1 MSVSFKAAG
10 GATATLK
17 GLDANG
23 NVTTNGIDLTKPI
36 TAVSNH
42 PEFFTATVSTDP
54 TLPLQVNIQGVA
66 DGVGTITYGATSIDG
81 TPLSLVDD
89 VTVADVAPP
98 PPPVA
103 AASLGIDYT
112 TF

>member
-17 GLDANG
+17 GFDEKG

-42 PEFFTATVSTDP
+42 PEFFYATVSTDP
-54 TLPLQVNIQGVA
+54 ASPLQVTLKGVA
-66 DGVGTITYGATSIDG
+66 DGVGTITYSATSIDG
-81 TPLSLVDD
+81 TQLTLVDD
-89 VTVADVAPP
+89 VTVADV
-98 PPPVA
+98 PPPVPA
-103 AASLGIDYT
+103 KSLGVDYVV
-112 TF
+112 F